1 MGTSSL
7 LETSVGTTVESQYCN
22 SVDTVADVLNLSVH
36 SDSVA
41 SEFVVVSDECV
52 GCFV

>member
-1 MGTSSL
+1 MNADGL
-7 LETSVGTTVESQYCN
+7 VEG
-22 SVDTVADVLNLSVH
+22 VDTVADVLNLSVH

>member
-1 MGTSSL
+1 MNTDGL
-7 LETSVGTTVESQYCN
+7 VEG
-22 SVDTVADVLNLSVH
+22 VDTVADVLNFSVH

-41 SEFVVVSDECV
+41 GEFVVVPDERV